1 MRSRTTVARL
11 VIMMPLVLIS
21 ITAQA
26 KAGLI
31 TSPSVNTT
39 AEPGGLTLYTYTLSN
54 LDTSTLPAV
63 EFILTVSP
71 DANLGG
77 IQRTEWLADHVSSG
91 RLGDRC
97 RVTIRCNGHSARIP
111 GDRFLH
117 ERSAAGC
124 HRLSDHRLRQQHD
137 HHRHQSRSDRR
148 PVHGRSRATLTPLA
162 RPRPGVGDGCSRRRI
177 QNGRADRKKQ
187 RPASMNCYAHI
198 QKCRNWS
205 SVTWHQALEGDKGSG
220 VLCRKPVFAQS
231 LRYV

>member
-71 DANLGG
+71 DANLGISADRMVG
-77 IQRTEWLADHVSSG
+77 RSRIKRATRRSITGHHPMQRTFSPDPREIVSFTSVLPPVATDYLIIG
-91 RLGDRC
+91 FDSS
-97 RVTIRCNGHSARIP
+97 TITIDTNKEGAI
-111 GDRFLH
+111 
-117 ERSAAGC
+117 AG
-124 HRLSDHRLRQQHD
+124 
-137 HHRHQSRSDRR
+137 
-148 PVHGRSRATLTPLA
+148 PYTAISRATLTPLA
-162 RPRPGVGDGCSRRRI
+162 RPRPGVGDGC
-177 QNGRADRKKQ
+177 
-187 RPASMNCYAHI
+187 
-198 QKCRNWS
+198 
-205 SVTWHQALEGDKGSG
+205 
-220 VLCRKPVFAQS
+220 
-231 LRYV
+231 